1 MQLTR
6 TFVRRN
12 RQLRRRRRAAVTAF
26 AVVIAILVVVA
37 VSAARARDH
46 KPQAPS
52 GTGSSSAA
60 HARTKSSATRPPD
73 TGGSSTAGR
82 GVATSKN
89 AGQRLAA
96 ALAPVLAHRTG
107 DLSVGVIDQT
117 TGEWAVYNHTASFH
131 TASIVKADILAT
143 LLLRHQAEGAPLTQY
158 EQALAAQM
166 IEASDNDAA
175 QDLWND
181 DDEADGIADAD
192 AQLGLSHTTPA
203 QGGYWGLTT
212 TTVVD
217 QLRLLSDLVSES
229 SPLNA
234 ASRSFELGLMRHVE
248 PSQAWGVTKAA
259 TPGTVYAVKNGWLP
273 DPQLWVINSIGVV
286 HHAGHLLLLAVLSDD
301 QPSEAVGVA
310 QVEAAAVVAAQA
322 VTAVRP

>member
-1 MQLTR
+1 
-6 TFVRRN
+6 
-12 RQLRRRRRAAVTAF
+12 VTAF
-26 AVVIAILVVVA
+26 AVVVAVVVA
-37 VSAARARDH
+37 VTVSASRARDH
-46 KPQAPS
+46 KPQEPS
-52 GTGSSSAA
+52 RTGSSSAA
-60 HARTKSSATRPPD
+60 PARTRSSAPTLSHS
-73 TGGSSTAGR
+73 GSPSTAGR
-82 GVATSKN
+82 QVATSRN
-89 AGQRLAA
+89 ASQQLAA

-107 DLSVGVIDQT
+107 DLSVGVIDQK
-117 TGEWAVYNHTASFH
+117 TGEWAVYNHKASFH

-143 LLLRHQAEGAPLTQY
+143 LLLRHQANGTSLTHY
-158 EQALAAQM
+158 EQALAVQM

-192 AQLGLSHTTPA
+192 AQLGLHHTTPA

-212 TTVVD
+212 TTAVD
-217 QLRLLSDLVSES
+217 QLRLLSDLVSDR
-229 SPLNA
+229 SPLTA

-259 TPGTVYAVKNGWLP
+259 TPKTVYAVKNGWLP

-310 QVEAAAVVAAQA
+310 QVEAAAAVAAK
-322 VTAVRP
+322 TITRVRS

>member
-1 MQLTR
+1 
-6 TFVRRN
+6 
-12 RQLRRRRRAAVTAF
+12 VTAF
-26 AVVIAILVVVA
+26 AVAVAVLVAVT

-46 KPQAPS
+46 QATAAS
-52 GTGSSSAA
+52 RSSSRSSSTTP
-60 HARTKSSATRPPD
+60 ARIKSSPT
-73 TGGSSTAGR
+73 TSSSGSPSTAGR
-82 GVATSKN
+82 PAATSTN
-89 AGQRLAA
+89 ASPQLAA

-107 DLSVGVIDQT
+107 GLSVGVIDET

-131 TASIVKADILAT
+131 TASIVKADILAA

-158 EQALAAQM
+158 EQALAVQM

-192 AQLGLSHTTPA
+192 AQLGLHHTTPA

-212 TTVVD
+212 TRVVD
-217 QLRLLSDLVSES
+217 QLRLLSDLVSAR
-229 SPLNA
+229 SPLTA

-259 TPGTVYAVKNGWLP
+259 TPKTVYAVKNGWLP
-273 DPQLWVINSIGVV
+273 DPQLWVIDSIGVV
-286 HHAGHLLLLAVLSDD
+286 HHRGHLLLLAVLSND

-310 QVEAAAVVAAQA
+310 QAEAAATAAA
-322 VTAVRP
+322 RTITEVRS